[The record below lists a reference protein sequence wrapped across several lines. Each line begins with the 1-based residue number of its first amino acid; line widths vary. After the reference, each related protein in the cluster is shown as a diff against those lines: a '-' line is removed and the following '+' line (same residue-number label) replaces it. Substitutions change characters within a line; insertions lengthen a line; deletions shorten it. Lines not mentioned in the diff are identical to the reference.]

1 MKLATF
7 RRDGA
12 ERLGLVHSRDAR
24 LFDLAA
30 KRALDSMLAL
40 TDAADAGLDAAREL
54 FERRGGQVD
63 LSIDTGAAQ
72 LLAPLP
78 GPGARPL
85 SRTWRRHRTGCL
97 EYRRPAQ
104 QGRAAELNRR
114 DKFGRKGWRVS

>member
-7 RRDGA
+7 QRDGA

-78 GPGARPL
+78 GPGARP
-85 SRTWRRHRTGCL
+85 HL
-97 EYRRPAQ
+97 EH
-104 QGRAAELNRR
+104 GDFVELEVENIGVLRNKVER
-114 DKFGRKGWRVS
+114 QN